1 MSNPV
6 IIIPT
11 WNEADNI
18 SILIKKIV
26 QLHPDIHIIVVD
38 ANSTDTTISD
48 VRALQNWNPN
58 IELIVQEKKAGYGEA
73 IRLGF
78 QSALAQDYDPIIT
91 IDGDLSHN
99 PERLKDFFKM
109 DAKYDL
115 VVGSRYID
123 GVRVEGWQFRKL
135 LFSKLANIYIS
146 YILVR
151 PLWDFTSGYR
161 LYRKK
166 LLEQIDLDRLE
177 QKAYILQ
184 IQLIYLAYKM
194 KCHVKE
200 IPIVFHDRY
209 PGRSKILQDPFLKTM
224 FQVLKYHAP
233 FSEIFRHLVYIK
245 RDYRQFVHE
254 YEDLVNP
261 PDLKPDYKIEA
272 KDHYSVSIGV
282 MAYNEEKI
290 IAKCLQALQDQQL
303 ENHTIFE
310 IMVISSGST
319 DCTDEIV
326 QQFSEADQRIKL
338 ITQTK
343 RLGKASA
350 INEFLSR
357 AAGEIA
363 VLESADTFTEID
375 TIQKLIDPFKNK
387 DIGMTGVHSIPLNEK
402 QSSSGFY
409 IHKLWHLHHLMALDQ
424 PKCGEMIAFRN
435 VINSIPNYTAV
446 DEAVLEA
453 IISSLNLKLAYAPE
467 ALLYNKGPETFS
479 DFIKQRKRITSGHLH
494 LKYTMGYAVSTLN
507 SKKIFSYVRKSQ
519 KWNLTDIFRMMF
531 LIGTEAYA
539 RLLGKIDFYF
549 RHKNPFIW
557 DISKSTKN
565 IV

>member
-1 MSNPV
+1 MSKPV

-26 QLHPDIHIIVVD
+26 QFHPDIHIIVVD
-38 ANSTDTTISD
+38 ANSTDSTISD
-48 VRALQNWNPN
+48 VHTLQNWNAN
-58 IELIVQEKKAGYGEA
+58 IDLIVQKEKAGYGEA

-78 QSALAQDYDPIIT
+78 QSALAQDFDPIIT
-91 IDGDLSHN
+91 MDGDLSHN
-99 PERLKDFFKM
+99 PDRLMDFFKM
-109 DAKYDL
+109 DSKYDL
-115 VVGSRYID
+115 IVGSRYID

-135 LFSKLANIYIS
+135 LFSKLANIYTS

-161 LYRKK
+161 LYRKQF
-166 LLEQIDLDRLE
+166 LEKIDLNKLE

-194 KCHVKE
+194 KCSVKE
-200 IPIVFHDRY
+200 IPIAFHDRY
-209 PGRSKILQDPFLKTM
+209 PGRSKILQDPFFKTM

-233 FSEIFRHLVYIK
+233 VSEIFRHLVYIK
-245 RDYRQFVHE
+245 RDYRQFVQE
-254 YEDLVNP
+254 YEALVNP
-261 PDLKPDYKIEA
+261 PDLKSDYIIEG
-272 KDHYSVSIGV
+272 KDNFSISIGV

-290 IAKCLQALQDQQL
+290 IGKCLQALQNQQL
-303 ENHTIFE
+303 QNHTITE

-319 DCTDEIV
+319 DQTNEIV
-326 QQFSEADQRIKL
+326 QQFADKDQRIKL

-357 AAGEIA
+357 ATGDIA
-363 VLESADTFTEID
+363 VLESADTFTETN
-375 TIQKLIDPFKNK
+375 TIQKLVDPFSDKN
-387 DIGMTGVHSIPLNEK
+387 IGMTGVHSIPVNEK
-402 QSSSGFY
+402 ESPAGFY
-409 IHKLWHLHHLMALDQ
+409 IHKLWKLHHLMALDK

-435 VINSIPNYTAV
+435 VIKQIPNYTAV
-446 DEAVLEA
+446 DEAVFEA
-453 IISSLNLKLAYAPE
+453 IISSLQLKLAYVPDAI
-467 ALLYNKGPETFS
+467 LYNKGPETLA
-479 DFIKQRKRITSGHLH
+479 DFITQRKRITSGHLH
-494 LKYTMGYAVSTLN
+494 LKYTMGYEVNTMD
-507 SKKIFSYVRKSQ
+507 SKKIFSYVLKSQ
-519 KWNLTDIFRMMF
+519 KWNLTDIFKMLF
-531 LIGTEAYA
+531 LIVTEAYA
-539 RLLGKIDFYF
+539 RFLGKKDFYF

-565 IV
+565 LV